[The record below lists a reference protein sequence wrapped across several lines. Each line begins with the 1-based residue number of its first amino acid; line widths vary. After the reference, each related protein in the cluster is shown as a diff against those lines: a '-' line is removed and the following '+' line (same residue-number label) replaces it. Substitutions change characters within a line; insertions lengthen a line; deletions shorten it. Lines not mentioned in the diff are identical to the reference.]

1 MTPPSETPRDHVG
14 PDDVGQ
20 DDNASNERD
29 DFDPIEEL
37 LTEALGIIETE
48 GQAGLQ
54 EFLTQHPSEAT
65 ELREA
70 LEALDRMELLEQ
82 RTGTIP
88 DQFGDF
94 VIKEELGKGGMGV
107 VFVAE
112 QQFAWDGVA
121 EVRPFGANEE
131 TIVEGVY

>member
-1 MTPPSETPRDHVG
+1 MTSSSRTTP
-14 PDDVGQ
+14 
-20 DDNASNERD
+20 D

-37 LTEALGIIETE
+37 LTEALGIVETE
-48 GQAGLQ
+48 GHAGLQ
-54 EFLTQHPSEAT
+54 EFLANHPSEAT

-82 RTGTIP
+82 RTDTIP

-112 QQFAWDGVA
+112 QKSLTREVA
-121 EVRPFGANEE
+121 LKIVRPELLMFAKTSPFTN
-131 TIVEGVY
+131 